1 MSLPKYD
8 LVEHKNSFHD
18 DHWAVKVLDGD
29 YEGLVYQYD
38 VVKFNETE
46 DGKETELTF
55 STITLDN
62 PNNVD
67 LTLENDKGIM
77 GAVLTDI
84 ITKQLERMDS
94 ENGTPDSEEPTT

>member
-18 DHWAVKVLDGD
+18 DHWAVKILEGD

-46 DGKETELTF
+46 DGNETELTF

-84 ITKQLERMDS
+84 ITKQLEQMS